1 LLHLI
6 VLESIFG
13 FSCFEGTGKRVF
25 LHPDRRFIKMI
36 SRRLLRIKALMM
48 LYALNRR
55 EDSDLPKA
63 EKEVMFSID
72 KTYDLYHYILMLVLE
87 ISDIASGKIDQALQK
102 RMPTPEDLNPN
113 RRFID
118 NVLVEQIRRDN
129 VFNSYVSA
137 RRLSWVNSHVPRL
150 LYNKMI
156 SWDAYEQYVSSEER
170 SYLSDRKFVIRMITE
185 LFIQSEDLQS
195 FLEEQSIYWNDDME
209 YVTAMLE
216 KTLKK
221 FKPEP
226 GGKTALM
233 PLFKNEEDTE
243 FVKMLFRKAVINQQR
258 CSELIEKNTTNW
270 ELERI
275 ALMDILV
282 MQLAITEIIEF
293 PEIPVRVTLN
303 EYIEIAKFYCTSKS
317 STFVNGILDNI
328 LKEIRNQGL
337 LNKSGRGLVGEGLTE

>member
-1 LLHLI
+1 
-6 VLESIFG
+6 
-13 FSCFEGTGKRVF
+13 
-25 LHPDRRFIKMI
+25 MI

-63 EKEVMFSID
+63 EKELMFSID